1 VREALERAL
10 VEEGDRLY
18 ALALR
23 VTRDKDLAG
32 DAVHDA
38 FVAALDHA
46 GEFRGEARLST
57 WLHRIVYSKA
67 VDLLRARGR
76 LVALPD
82 EAEPEGADLVS
93 TPGPS
98 WARPPDEVLLSAET
112 RQALEE
118 ALQELTPIQ
127 RAAFELGEVEGL
139 SSEEVGERLGIP
151 AGTAR
156 VYRHRARLRLRALLG
171 PRFRGARP

>member
-1 VREALERAL
+1 
-10 VEEGDRLY
+10 
-18 ALALR
+18 
-23 VTRDKDLAG
+23 
-32 DAVHDA
+32 
-38 FVAALDHA
+38 
-46 GEFRGEARLST
+46 
-57 WLHRIVYSKA
+57 
-67 VDLLRARGR
+67 
-76 LVALPD
+76 
-82 EAEPEGADLVS
+82 
-93 TPGPS
+93 
-98 WARPPDEVLLSAET
+98 VLLSAET
-112 RQALEE
+112 RQALDA